1 MLLAKKTLPEK
12 IYNYETIDF
21 VDSLLS
27 DAEKD
32 LDKLDFSPSN
42 IEAFLRAVSIVH
54 SCWNISGIGY
64 DELFDKIFE
73 AIGLK
78 YNTVRT
84 VFKRNI
90 TDVDPI
96 KRDHIRPADI
106 SSGGTEKTD
115 ATIIPAANKEL
126 REDFLKK
133 KMTHLAS
140 SYGFFMWK
148 YVGGHDIINYLNCER
163 YFQRGRQW
171 LRTLLKLT

>member
-133 KMTHLAS
+133 KMTHLA
-140 SYGFFMWK
+140 
-148 YVGGHDIINYLNCER
+148 
-163 YFQRGRQW
+163 
-171 LRTLLKLT
+171 